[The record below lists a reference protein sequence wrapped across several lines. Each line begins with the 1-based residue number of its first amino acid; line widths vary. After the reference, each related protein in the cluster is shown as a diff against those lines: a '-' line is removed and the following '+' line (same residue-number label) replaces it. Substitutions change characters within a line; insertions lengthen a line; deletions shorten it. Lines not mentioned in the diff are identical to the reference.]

1 MHFPNRPLLSIFALG
16 GLLVAPTFA
25 QHIPTG
31 PAESGQ
37 PARRTRGTG
46 PASGRSAARRAARR
60 PVPKAPAALKAEWSA
75 RHVEH
80 LLNRAGFG
88 ATSAEVR
95 RWTKAGPDAL
105 VDSLFADYPS
115 RAKFSHEKHS
125 VDRRQLIGASDEKRR
140 RLISTERKADRDQTR
155 DFVDWW
161 TTRMAAGEDPLV
173 ERMTLFWHGH
183 FTSSVRTVRKS
194 APMIRQNHKLRE
206 HALGSFADLLADMLV
221 DPALL
226 IYLDNDANKKG
237 SPNENL
243 AREVMELFT
252 LGVGNYSERDVTE
265 AARALTG
272 YTIGDQEFLFRKG
285 NHDQGRKE
293 ILGIRGRHDAK
304 DLAEILLAQ
313 PACAEHLASRL
324 IEYFEGLPPEAERVQ
339 AYAHLLREADY
350 EIGAM
355 VRALLLD
362 LEFYSP
368 DVVGA
373 KVASPIDFVIGT
385 CRRLGVQPSGDVL
398 NLATAIL
405 GQQLL
410 SPPNVKGWEGGM
422 VWLTTASMM
431 QRGNLAGA
439 LLGVVERD
447 DVYAD
452 DEALAALGDM
462 DELDEVLMDGML
474 TMDEVMETMDEGE
487 MQTDSLRS
495 LSISQL
501 LRAMRRRGY
510 EPEFSL
516 VDALLPVLDGSDED
530 VVDALSAKLLAIE
543 PPPETR
549 AMLVRNLAKERAERD
564 LAEGA
569 MAKDRRRSEYLLRRL
584 AHLIL
589 SLPEAQLG

>member
-1 MHFPNRPLLSIFALG
+1 MHIAYRSLVRTFALG
-16 GLLVAPTFA
+16 GLLVAPTLG
-25 QHIPTG
+25 QHIPANPKDPGQLPLGTVGPGRSRG
-31 PAESGQ
+31 PAAE
-37 PARRTRGTG
+37 
-46 PASGRSAARRAARR
+46 RRAAALR
-60 PVPKAPAALKAEWSA
+60 APRSLVAAWSP

-88 ATSAEVR
+88 ATQAEVR

-105 VDSLFADYPS
+105 VDSLFGDYPTS
-115 RAKFSHEKHS
+115 AHFPHVKNS
-125 VDRRQLIGASDEKRR
+125 VDRRKLIGADDDTRR
-140 RLISTERKADRDQTR
+140 ELISAERRADKVQIR

-161 TTRMAAGEDPLV
+161 TSRMAAGQDPLV

-183 FTSSVRTVRKS
+183 FTSSVRTVRRS
-194 APMIRQNHKLRE
+194 APMIRQNDTLRR
-206 HALGSFADLLADMLV
+206 HALGNFGDLLAEMLV
-221 DPALL
+221 DPAMLV
-226 IYLDNDANKKG
+226 YLDNDANKKS

-252 LGVGNYSERDVTE
+252 LGVGNYTETDVTE

-285 NHDQGRKE
+285 NHDKGRKQ
-293 ILGIRGRHDAK
+293 ILGIRGRHDAT

-313 PACAEHLASRL
+313 PACADHLATRL
-324 IEYFEGLPPEAERVQ
+324 IEYFEGRTPDPERVT
-339 AYAHLLREADY
+339 AYGRILREANY
-350 EIGAM
+350 EIAALM
-355 VRALLLD
+355 RALLLD
-362 LEFYSP
+362 PEFYSP

-373 KVASPIDFVIGT
+373 KVASPVDFVIGT

-398 NLATAIL
+398 NLATSIL

-422 VWLTTASMM
+422 AWLTTASMM

-439 LLGVVERD
+439 LLGVVERN

-452 DEALAALGDM
+452 DEALAALEDM
-462 DELDEVLMDGML
+462 DDLEEAFMDSMM
-474 TMDEVMETMDEGE
+474 TMDEVMESMGDREE
-487 MQTDSLRS
+487 QADNLRS

-510 EPEFSL
+510 ETNFSL
-516 VDALLPVLDGSDED
+516 VDALQPVIDGTDAEI
-530 VVDALSAKLLAIE
+530 VDALSAQLLAIE
-543 PPPETR
+543 PPAETR
-549 AMLVRNLAKERAERD
+549 AMLTETLARERAERD
-564 LAEGA
+564 LDEGELA
-569 MAKDRRRSEYLLRRL
+569 TDRRRSEFLLRRL

>member
-1 MHFPNRPLLSIFALG
+1 MHFATRSLLRIFALG
-16 GLLVAPTFA
+16 GLLVAPTSA

-31 PAESGQ
+31 QAESGQ
-37 PARRTRGTG
+37 PARSTRGTG
-46 PASGRSAARRAARR
+46 PAAGRSAARRAARR
-60 PVPKAPAALKAEWSA
+60 AVPKAPAALAAEWSG

-95 RWTKAGPDAL
+95 RWTEAGPDAL
-105 VDSLFADYPS
+105 VDSLFADYPTLA
-115 RAKFSHEKHS
+115 RFPHEKHS
-125 VDRRQLIGASDEKRR
+125 VDRRKLIGASEETRR
-140 RLISTERKADRDQTR
+140 KLINAERRADRDQTR

-183 FTSSVRTVRKS
+183 FTSSARTVRRS
-194 APMIRQNHKLRE
+194 APMIRQNDKLRR
-206 HALGSFADLLADMLV
+206 HALGSFEDLLADMLV

-226 IYLDNDANKKG
+226 IYLDNDANKKS

-252 LGVGNYSERDVTE
+252 LGVGNYSETDVTE

-272 YTIGDQEFLFRKG
+272 YTIGDQEFLFRKS

-313 PACAEHLASRL
+313 PACAEHLAGRI
-324 IEYFEGLPPEAERVQ
+324 IEYFEGLPPAPERVQ
-339 AYAHLLREADY
+339 IFAHILREADY
-350 EIGAM
+350 EIGVM

-362 LEFYSP
+362 LDFYSP
-368 DVVGA
+368 DVIGA
-373 KVASPIDFVIGT
+373 KVASPVDFVIGT
-385 CRRLGVQPSGDVL
+385 CRRLGIQPSGDVL
-398 NLATAIL
+398 NLATTIL

-422 VWLTTASMM
+422 AWLTTASMM

-439 LLGVVERD
+439 LLGVVERE

-452 DEALAALGDM
+452 DEALAALGDI

-474 TMDEVMETMDEGE
+474 SMDEVMESMEEGE
-487 MQTDSLRS
+487 MQTDTLRS

-510 EPEFSL
+510 EAQFSL
-516 VDALLPVLDGSDED
+516 VDALQPVLHGSDEE
-530 VVDALSAKLLAIE
+530 VVAALSAKLLAIE
-543 PPPETR
+543 PPAETR

-569 MAKDRRRSEYLLRRL
+569 MASDRRRSEYLLRRL